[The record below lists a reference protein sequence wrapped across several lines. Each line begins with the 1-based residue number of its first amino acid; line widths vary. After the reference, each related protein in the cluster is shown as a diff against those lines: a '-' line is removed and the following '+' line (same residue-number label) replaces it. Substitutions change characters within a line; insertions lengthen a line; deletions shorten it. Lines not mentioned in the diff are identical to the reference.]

1 MPGWTPRPLTPP
13 PAGGFFAQTD
23 DMRFVYR
30 MSGFV
35 HLEADSFGVR
45 DQEKVRQESVVGVRR
60 SRGIAEGT
68 LFGIL
73 DARVMFDLAMDVV
86 PLDAYVDL
94 RAHRAANLRV
104 GKFKSPFGFERLAQV
119 FAVPFTERALPT
131 RLAPNRDFGVYLH
144 GQSRSR
150 TLGYEVAVLG
160 GAEDLGIQHFYS
172 GKPDF
177 AGRVFVMPF
186 GERGPEPLR
195 NLGAGFS
202 TTLGESSEREGLK
215 LRWSVHG
222 HYQYGRLGA
231 WLDYVE
237 TRDGLA
243 ADVPTQ
249 NLVRRAWVLQTS
261 VALTDDENDFFGIKP
276 RRPFA
281 PRQGHFGAFAL
292 ALRVHELRGDDRTP
306 VTDETTQ
313 DAASTARA
321 GGAALLWKLNHSLET
336 RLDLEYTRRHEP
348 AATSS
353 STIDELAVRARLE
366 ARF

>member
-13 PAGGFFAQTD
+13 PAGGFFTHTD

-35 HLEADSFGVR
+35 HLEADTFGVR
-45 DQEKVRQESVVGVRR
+45 DQEKVRQESVVGIRR
-60 SRGIAEGT
+60 ARGIAEGT

-73 DARVMFDLAMDVV
+73 DARVMFDLEMDVV

-131 RLAPNRDFGVYLH
+131 RLAPNRDFGFFLH
-144 GQSRSR
+144 GESRGR
-150 TLGYEVAVLG
+150 ALGYEVAVVG
-160 GAEDLGIQHFYS
+160 GADDLGIQHFYS

-177 AGRVFVMPF
+177 AGRVFLMPF
-186 GERGPEPLR
+186 RERGPESLR
-195 NLGAGFS
+195 HLGAGLS
-202 TTLGESSEREGLK
+202 TTLGESSEMEGLR

-222 HYQYGRLGA
+222 HYQLRRFAA
-231 WLDYVE
+231 WFDYVE
-237 TRDGLA
+237 KRDGVASGGLA
-243 ADVPTQ
+243 EP
-249 NLVRRAWVLQTS
+249 LVSRAWMLQTS

-281 PRQGHFGAFAL
+281 PREGHFGAFAL
-292 ALRVHELRGDDRTP
+292 ALRVHELRGDERRSIP
-306 VTDETTQ
+306 GEP
-313 DAASTARA
+313 AENGASTARA
-321 GGAALLWKLNHSLET
+321 GGTALLWKLNHSLET
-336 RLDLEYTRRHEP
+336 RLDLEYTRRHGP
-348 AATSS
+348 AATIS